1 MRAKTKDWKRELDDL
16 VDKTG
21 KSLKDVCAYID
32 VKYRGYVGFYYKIP
46 RKRKMLIGIGMAFR
60 QDLGTIN
67 EWIMKYGDKKKLY
80 SKDVLEDLVWI
91 YLINSNYEDPDEKY
105 NYFMLYDDCHDI
117 IQKTYVELWNE
128 YTYGGKETVDIDKE
142 LDCVGFD
149 ESFEGLR
156 SFVVENMDSFRS
168 AYSKPRKMLTSYVDA
183 ILDTFTRANGGDE
196 TPVNFLRGYLDDSMI
211 NYIVGGYEDINVIDM
226 KSRDRSTNTKAV
238 PKLKKTH
245 IAICLALGMCADEI
259 DRYLELMGYGSLDME
274 DSTEAALKEHLDKW
288 EAAHS
293 KTKAFKRKYIPGFS
307 SASGRM
313 PAKKTSLSMKEEL
326 QAVSDMLMLR
336 TDMSYEFR
344 KVGTAFPYM
353 KE

>member
-1 MRAKTKDWKRELDDL
+1 
-16 VDKTG
+16 
-21 KSLKDVCAYID
+21 
-32 VKYRGYVGFYYKIP
+32 
-46 RKRKMLIGIGMAFR
+46 
-60 QDLGTIN
+60 
-67 EWIMKYGDKKKLY
+67 
-80 SKDVLEDLVWI
+80 
-91 YLINSNYEDPDEKY
+91 
-105 NYFMLYDDCHDI
+105 
-117 IQKTYVELWNE
+117 
-128 YTYGGKETVDIDKE
+128 
-142 LDCVGFD
+142 
-149 ESFEGLR
+149 
-156 SFVVENMDSFRS
+156 
-168 AYSKPRKMLTSYVDA
+168 
-183 ILDTFTRANGGDE
+183 
-196 TPVNFLRGYLDDSMI
+196 MI

-259 DRYLELMGYGSLDME
+259 ARYLELMGYGSLDME

-288 EAAHS
+288 EVAHS
-293 KTKAFKRKYIPGFS
+293 KTKAFKRKYITGFS